1 MISTMGTKVV
11 ESLVD
16 LTLTSLN
23 ISDRFSVPVIHK
35 CVFPCVYAALLTGRT
50 VVWPTAAAA
59 AAAAT
64 QTPAAVFFSRI
75 SCCC

>member
-1 MISTMGTKVV
+1 MVRLNLS
-11 ESLVD
+11 
-16 LTLTSLN
+16 SLN
-23 ISDRFSVPVIHK
+23 AFVLFTGPVIHK

-59 AAAAT
+59 AAAT

>member
-1 MISTMGTKVV
+1 MISTMGTKVM

-16 LTLTSLN
+16 LTITSLKA
-23 ISDRFSVPVIHK
+23 SVLFTGPVIQK
-35 CVFPCVYAALLTGRT
+35 CIFPCVYAALLTGRT

-59 AAAAT
+59 AAT

-75 SCCC
+75 SCCCC